1 MFHPQSGGVVV
12 MIAITDPPNN
22 VITHS
27 KSVRPTSRIMVYSYP
42 IYGKQNIVTVKKK
55 KASFFVFLYSLAIES
70 NSNSAVVEVLRRSI
84 LRYVLCSAA
93 LTL

>member
-1 MFHPQSGGVVV
+1 MFRPQSGIVVT
-12 MIAITDPPNN
+12 IAITDPPKN

-55 KASFFVFLYSLAIES
+55 SKLLYFSL
-70 NSNSAVVEVLRRSI
+70 
-84 LRYVLCSAA
+84 
-93 LTL
+93 